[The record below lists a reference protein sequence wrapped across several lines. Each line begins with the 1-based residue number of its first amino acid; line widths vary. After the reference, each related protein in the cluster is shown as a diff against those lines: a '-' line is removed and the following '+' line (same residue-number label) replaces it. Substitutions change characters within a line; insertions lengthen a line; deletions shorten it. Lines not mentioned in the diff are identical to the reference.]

1 VWGEEQRVTAASDL
15 EAFVRP
21 RSIAVVG
28 ASERADAWGHWLFR
42 KLLTGGFPGRL
53 YPINRQ
59 AQTILGQPAYAQ
71 VSAVPGPVELAI
83 IAIPAPDIFETIRDC
98 AAKGVKAGLIIT
110 AGFSEARQDGRAQEQ
125 EMVAYAR
132 AHGMRLVGPNVS
144 GIINLHANVLAHPA
158 ERAFLYKTPI
168 TFICQGAYA
177 ITDLAAREVRARR
190 GFGKFLH
197 TGNEADVSVVDFL
210 EYCEHDAETQAICM
224 YIEGLRDGRRF
235 LEVARRIAPH
245 KPIVV
250 FKAGITT
257 DGSRAAASH
266 TAALTGSAPM
276 YRDLFRQAGLVQ
288 APAFELCLN
297 ITHALL
303 EMPRLRQPTIGI
315 ATMGGSWG
323 VMLTDALG
331 QRGLRVPELPEALQE
346 KLRRLGM
353 PERASVRNPVDFGA
367 AMGSLSAAV
376 RVQMVEAMLAWE
388 GTGGVVVHG
397 YGSAGFVSED
407 APAPARQRFEEEK
420 ALLRSFHALQEHY
433 QKPVVLATAMTPLES
448 QIVQELIAEGRRFQ
462 HRVDDTAAVLAALHN
477 YATNQWC

>member
-1 VWGEEQRVTAASDL
+1 MRTSSDL

-28 ASERADAWGHWLFR
+28 ASERPDAWGHWLFR
-42 KLLTGGFPGRL
+42 KLLNEGFPGTV
-53 YPINRQ
+53 YPINRR
-59 AQTILGQPAYAQ
+59 AQTILGQSTYPT
-71 VSAVPGPVELAI
+71 VSAVPSPVDLAI
-83 IAIPAPDIFETIRDC
+83 IAIPAAQVLETIYDC

-144 GIINLHANVLAHPA
+144 GIINLHYDLLAHPA
-158 ERAFLYKTPI
+158 ERQYLYKTPV

-177 ITDLAAREVRARR
+177 ITDLAAREASARR

-210 EYCEHDAETQAICM
+210 AYCEHDPETQAICI

-235 LEVARRIAPH
+235 LEVARRIAPY
-245 KPIVV
+245 KPIVI
-250 FKAGITT
+250 FKAGVTA

-266 TAALTGSAPM
+266 TGAFAGSASM
-276 YRDLFRQAGLVQ
+276 YHGVFRQAGLVQ
-288 APAFELCLN
+288 APTFELCLN
-297 ITHALL
+297 LAHALL

-331 QRGLRVPELPEALQE
+331 QRGLRVPELPTALQE
-346 KLRRLGM
+346 AMRRLSI

-367 AMGSLSAAV
+367 AMGSVSAET
-376 RVQMVEAMLAWE
+376 RVQLVEMMLAWE
-388 GTGGVVVHG
+388 GIGGVIVHG
-397 YGSAGFVSED
+397 YGSAGFLPDD
-407 APAPARQRFEEEK
+407 APVSSRQRFAEEK
-420 ALLRSFHALQEHY
+420 ALLRSVHVLQGRY

-448 QIVQELIAEGRRFQ
+448 QMVQELIAEGLRFQ
-462 HRVDDTAAVLAALHN
+462 HRLDDAAAVLAALRD
-477 YATNQWC
+477 YASLHAG